1 MLNSY
6 WEYAGTRYKHKFKV
20 LEASHGN
27 FHDVSFHLFDDP
39 SFKNYD
45 WTVEPAESIR
55 SLMVQ
60 RAHQLRDTY
69 SYLKFW
75 FSGGADSTTALNI
88 FLDESIY
95 IDEIVVYKFAPNG
108 ADKNLGDYEIDNYVL
123 PYLHN
128 IRQSIPNTKKIR

>member
-1 MLNSY
+1 M
-6 WEYAGTRYKHKFKV
+6 
-20 LEASHGN
+20 
-27 FHDVSFHLFDDP
+27 
-39 SFKNYD
+39 
-45 WTVEPAESIR
+45 
-55 SLMVQ
+55 
-60 RAHQLRDTY
+60 RDSY

-123 PYLHN
+123 LTF
-128 IRQSIPNTKKIR
+128 IRFTKVFLILKSISLPMTKLILILI